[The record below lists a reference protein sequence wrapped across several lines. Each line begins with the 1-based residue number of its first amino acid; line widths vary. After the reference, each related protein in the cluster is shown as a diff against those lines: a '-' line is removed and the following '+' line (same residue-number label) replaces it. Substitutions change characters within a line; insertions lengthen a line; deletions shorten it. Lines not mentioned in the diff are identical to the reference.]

1 MALPPTQFALF
12 AQRARKSPTDLQ
24 IEIAYPKARS
34 LTISME
40 DERMITLILIVIL
53 ALLVALLG
61 FSLLTRWALG
71 VK

>member
-1 MALPPTQFALF
+1 
-12 AQRARKSPTDLQ
+12 
-24 IEIAYPKARS
+24 
-34 LTISME
+34 ME

-71 VK
+71 AK